1 MTTTPGSST
10 GINNNVSKTLP
21 TLDTF
26 AQERSGNALGSVIAA
41 IGEASITI
49 ASQVRLAGLAEVLG
63 VTGDVNVQGEEVQKL
78 DILSN
83 DALIST
89 LDKTPACAGYASEE
103 LEHPVFFDH
112 VGAEYVVVCDPLDGS
127 SNIDVDV
134 SIGTIFAVLRAA
146 DPVENS
152 FSQVGRQIVA
162 AGYVVYGPSTV
173 MIFSSGNEVHGFTLN
188 PESSKFHLSHENI
201 RTPAQGKTYSIN
213 EGNSGTWVDGV
224 KAWAIHV
231 KESDKASGRP
241 YSLRYVGSLVADAHR
256 TLLKGGIFAYPADT
270 KSPEG
275 KLRLVYEA
283 NPMAYVFEAAGGAA
297 IDGATSILDVQPKK
311 LHQRTP
317 LVIGSSEDV
326 ETFREFATGKRA

>member
-1 MTTTPGSST
+1 M
-10 GINNNVSKTLP
+10 SKTLP
-21 TLDTF
+21 TLETF
-26 AQERSGNALGSVIAA
+26 APEHSGSALGSVIAA
-41 IGEASITI
+41 IGDASVTI

-83 DALIST
+83 DAIISA

-103 LEHPVFFDH
+103 LEQPVYFDH
-112 VGAEYVVVCDPLDGS
+112 AGAEYVVVCDPLDGS

-134 SIGTIFAVLRAA
+134 SIGTIFAVLRAS
-146 DPVENS
+146 DPVEDS
-152 FSQVGRQIVA
+152 FSQAGRRIAA

-173 MIFSSGNEVHGFTLN
+173 LIFSTGDGAHGFTLN
-188 PESSKFHLSHENI
+188 PESGRFHLSHEDI
-201 RTPAQGKTYSIN
+201 RVPSQGKTYSIN
-213 EGNSGTWVDGV
+213 EGNSGTWDDGV
-224 KAWAIHV
+224 KSWAAHV

-297 IDGATSILDVQPKK
+297 INGAKSILDIQPEK

-317 LVIGSSEDV
+317 LVIGSAEDV
-326 ETFREFATGKRA
+326 ETFRAFATGERS